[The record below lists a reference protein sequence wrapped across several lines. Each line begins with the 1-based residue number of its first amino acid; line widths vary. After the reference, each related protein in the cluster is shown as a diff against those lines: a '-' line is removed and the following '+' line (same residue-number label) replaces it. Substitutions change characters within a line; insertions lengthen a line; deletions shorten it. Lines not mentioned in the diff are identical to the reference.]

1 MPLKSARQR
10 IATKV
15 NKATLQEIFNCKSIS
30 PYSVRI
36 PENADQNNS
45 GYGHFSRGECER
57 MNHQTTQL
65 RRIAYC

>member
-15 NKATLQEIFNCKSIS
+15 NKATLQEIFNFKSIS

-36 PENADQNNS
+36 PENAD
-45 GYGHFSRGECER
+45 
-57 MNHQTTQL
+57 
-65 RRIAYC
+65 